1 VGGSHEDDARKEHRY
16 FCRVAADLGA
26 IFLEIRIYEEI
37 YYSNKSDFVK
47 TRKKISF
54 TLNFSS
60 SILAFSSSKKFF

>member
-1 VGGSHEDDARKEHRY
+1 MLAKN
-16 FCRVAADLGA
+16 FA
-26 IFLEIRIYEEI
+26 IFVVWLLILVRFFLEIRIYKEI

-60 SILAFSSSKKFF
+60 LILAFSSSKKFF